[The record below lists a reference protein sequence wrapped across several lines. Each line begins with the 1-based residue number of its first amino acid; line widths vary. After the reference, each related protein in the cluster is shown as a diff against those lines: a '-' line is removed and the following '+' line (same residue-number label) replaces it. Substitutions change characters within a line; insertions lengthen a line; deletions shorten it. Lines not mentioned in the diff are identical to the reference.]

1 MFLANPRQPC
11 MCKPSETDLSHKCFP
26 LFIHIFYASQAK
38 NLGRRIIA
46 CKLVNSILETTQKCS
61 DYICIVSRLKET
73 VLVLVM
79 KKFGF
84 CFLLEGCAR
93 KVIVF
98 FHFLDM
104 YINDSHIH
112 VIRQI
117 VSQTLS
123 FLHVYI
129 LYTNPQQLKMI
140 TQYCLLCAELKA
152 MVFILSHFTYFTIF
166 LLSLGIKKMTKVSL
180 TLSRSVYSQ

>member
-1 MFLANPRQPC
+1 MFLANPWQPC

-38 NLGRRIIA
+38 NLGGRIIA

-93 KVIVF
+93 KIIVF

-104 YINDSHIH
+104 YINDSHTCNQANCVTNFIFPPCLYFVH
-112 VIRQI
+112 QPTVAENDHSR
-117 VSQTLS
+117 LS
-123 FLHVYI
+123 FVCRIESHGFHFEPLYI
-129 LYTNPQQLKMI
+129 FQSLYF
-140 TQYCLLCAELKA
+140 C
-152 MVFILSHFTYFTIF
+152 
-166 LLSLGIKKMTKVSL
+166 
-180 TLSRSVYSQ
+180 